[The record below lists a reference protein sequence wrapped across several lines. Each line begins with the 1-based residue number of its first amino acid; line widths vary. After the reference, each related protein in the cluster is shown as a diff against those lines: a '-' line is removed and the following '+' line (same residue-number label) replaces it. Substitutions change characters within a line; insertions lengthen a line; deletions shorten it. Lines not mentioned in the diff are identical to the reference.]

1 MIPAVLKKFA
11 AFGSGI
17 GIEIAGPRG
26 SESLRITA
34 VRVRPAGVRVLGRLT
49 IEDFPHQPAGVW
61 GSDYA
66 AFLRKLDLRHVP
78 ATVLVPRQDV
88 ILRQLSLPGVG
99 DKDLDSAIR
108 FQFDG
113 LHPYPEDDVIS
124 SWARLLGTSTVLI
137 AIARRAEIGRY
148 ATAFSEAGVKLGGF
162 TCSAA
167 AIHSSLRLFGQ
178 TPPSPTLLFEEN
190 DGALELYGESPA
202 HPLFSARFDSSAA
215 PRAAEL
221 ACAELRIEPGT
232 EPKPLASAF
241 PTGISGG
248 PVLPY
253 CAALASACPRLSLA
267 LNLLP
272 AERRDTSSRSVW
284 IPATALAVLVAML
297 AGTLFAMPAYQD
309 HRYERSL
316 QSEIAKVEPG
326 ARRAAAVERDTDT
339 LRKRTILLDDFRRR
353 SKLDMD
359 VLEEMTR
366 LLPPQ
371 VWLNLLDLNR
381 TQVAIAGETDQA
393 APLLKLIDGSPYF
406 EASEFLVPPTRA
418 ANGETFRIRTN
429 REAGR

>member
-1 MIPAVLKKFA
+1 LKKFA

-17 GIEIAGPRG
+17 GIEIAGARG

-34 VRVRPAGVRVLGRLT
+34 VRVRPTGARVLGRLT
-49 IEDFPHQPAGVW
+49 IDDFPHQPAGVW
-61 GSDYA
+61 GSEYA

-88 ILRQLSLPGVG
+88 ILRELSLPGVG

-108 FQFDG
+108 FQLDG
-113 LHPYPEDDVIS
+113 LHPYPEDDVTA
-124 SWARLLGTSTVLI
+124 SWARLSGTHTVLV
-137 AIARRAEIGRY
+137 AIARRVEIDRY

-167 AIHSSLRLFGQ
+167 AIYSALRLFGS
-178 TPPSPTLLFEEN
+178 TPPSPALLVEEH
-190 DGALELYGESPA
+190 DGALEFYGESPA
-202 HPLFSARFDSSAA
+202 HPLFSARFDSST
-215 PRAAEL
+215 PRAADL

-241 PTGISGG
+241 PTGVSGG
-248 PVLPY
+248 PALPY
-253 CAALASACPRLSLA
+253 CAALASACPRLSLE

-272 AERRDTSSRSVW
+272 ADRRDTSSRAVW
-284 IPATALAVLVAML
+284 IPATVLAVLVAML
-297 AGTLFAMPAYQD
+297 AGTLFAMPTYQD

-316 QSEIAKVEPG
+316 QFEIAKVEPG
-326 ARRAAAVERDTDT
+326 ARRAAAVERDTET
-339 LRKRTILLDDFRRR
+339 LRKRAILLDDFRRR

-366 LLPPQ
+366 LLPQQ

-381 TQVAIAGETDQA
+381 TTVFIAGETDQA

-406 EASEFLVPPTRA
+406 EASEFAVPPTRG

-429 REAGR
+429 RRAGR